1 MKEFKILIR
10 LVLTQFPNVF
20 DLSFAKIGKNKKNI
34 SKAFKFIIPVA
45 FLLLCLFSFIYSY
58 GVGLGLQMAGR
69 VEMLMELAALT
80 ASVAIFFTSIYK
92 IRGILFDFKDF
103 DFVMSL
109 PLKFTTVVLSRLLLL
124 YLINLPTALI
134 IMGPAGVAYCM
145 LTGWDGISLFMNLA
159 GALLLPFLPIT
170 GAAAVGT
177 IIAFISQGFRKSKV
191 INIILMFAALIGIMA
206 ASFSL
211 SSAGNRSALAAA
223 AGSISSI
230 YPPADFYEKG
240 IWEKDLVYLLLFLFV
255 SLGSFLLFLLVST
268 KYFLRLNTLL
278 LKKAPS
284 RGYKTGKIK
293 GGTPFQALFI
303 KELKRYF
310 ASVNYVLNTGFGPV
324 LLTVMCIVQLFLKP
338 EQLDGFLGMDGA
350 LDYLRHFL
358 PQFMAFCIA
367 MTCISASSLSLEG
380 KNLWLMKS
388 LPVTAKTIFNS
399 KIALNLV
406 MTIPFCMLDGILL
419 AIGLKL
425 GTSEVLA
432 LLMLP
437 IAISFYTSVAGLYFN
452 LLLPKF
458 DWSTEIT
465 VIKQSIAVLVT
476 MFTGGGL
483 LMLPVATAFIL
494 PDITSLTAIGISSV
508 LIVIVTGILYASLQ
522 KTGQKK
528 LMLLGSN

>member
-1 MKEFKILIR
+1 MREFKILIR

-20 DLSFAKIGKNKKNI
+20 DLSFAKIGKNKKNT
-34 SKAFKFIIPVA
+34 SKAFKFIIPAA
-45 FLLLCLFSFIYSY
+45 FLLLCLFSFSYSY
-58 GVGLGLQMAGR
+58 GMGYGLKMAGR
-69 VEMLMELAALT
+69 VDMLMELAALT
-80 ASVAIFFTSIYK
+80 ASAAIFFTSIYK

-109 PLKFTTVVLSRLLLL
+109 PFKFTTVVISRLLLL
-124 YLINLPTALI
+124 YLINLPTVLI

-145 LTGWDGISLFMNLA
+145 LTGWDGISLLMNLG

-177 IIAFISQGFRKSKV
+177 IIAFIAQGFRKSKV
-191 INIILMFAALIGIMA
+191 INIILIFAALIGFMA

-211 SSAGNRSALAAA
+211 NSAGNRSALAAA
-223 AGSISSI
+223 AGNISSV
-230 YPPADFYEKG
+230 YPPAVFYEKG

-255 SLGSFLLFLLVST
+255 SVGSLILFLLVFT

-293 GGTPFQALFI
+293 GGTPFQALFM

-324 LLTVMCIVQLFLKP
+324 LLTVISIAQLFLRP
-338 EQLDGFLGMDGA
+338 EQLEGLLGMEGSIN
-350 LDYLRHFL
+350 YLKHFL
-358 PQFMAFCIA
+358 PQFIAFCIA
-367 MTCISASSLSLEG
+367 TTCISASSLSLEG
-380 KNLWLMKS
+380 KNLWLIKS

-406 MTIPFCMLDGILL
+406 MTIPFCILDGILL
-419 AIGLKL
+419 VIGLKL
-425 GTSEVLA
+425 ALSEVLA
-432 LLMLP
+432 LLILP
-437 IAISFYTSVAGLYFN
+437 VAISFYTSVAGIYFN
-452 LLLPKF
+452 LLLPKL
-458 DWSTEIT
+458 DWNTEIA
-465 VIKQSIAVLVT
+465 VIKQGIAVMVT

-483 LMLPVATAFIL
+483 VMLPVVTAFFL
-494 PDITSLTAIGISSV
+494 PGINSLAAMGISSV
-508 LIVIVTGILYASLQ
+508 LIFIITGILYTSLQ

-528 LMLLGSN
+528 LILLGSN

>member
-1 MKEFKILIR
+1 MREFKILIR

-20 DLSFAKIGKNKKNI
+20 DLSFAKLGKNKKNI
-34 SKAFKFIIPVA
+34 SSAFKFIIPVA
-45 FLLLCLFSFIYSY
+45 FLLLCLFSFFYSY
-58 GVGLGLQMAGR
+58 GIGFGLQMAGR
-69 VEMLMELAALT
+69 VNILMELAALT

-109 PLKFTTVVLSRLLLL
+109 PFKFITVVISRLLLL
-124 YLINLPTALI
+124 YLINLPTVLI
-134 IMGPAGVAYCM
+134 IMWPAGVAYCM
-145 LTGWDGISLFMNLA
+145 LTGWDSISFFMNVV
-159 GALLLPFLPIT
+159 GALLIPFIPIT
-170 GAAAVGT
+170 CAAAVGT
-177 IIAFISQGFRKSKV
+177 IIAFIAQGFRKSKV
-191 INIILMFAALIGIMA
+191 INIILMFTALIGFMA
-206 ASFSL
+206 ASFSMN
-211 SSAGNRSALAAA
+211 SAGNRSALTAAV
-223 AGSISSI
+223 GNISSI
-230 YPPADFYEKG
+230 YPPAVFFEKG
-240 IWEKDLVYLLLFLFV
+240 IWEKNLVYLLLFIFV
-255 SLGSFLLFLLVST
+255 SVGSLLLFLLVFT
-268 KYFLRLNTLL
+268 KYFLRLNSLL

-338 EQLDGFLGMDGA
+338 AQLDGLLGMEGSI
-350 LDYLRHFL
+350 DYLKHFI
-358 PQFMAFCIA
+358 PQFIGFCIA

-380 KNLWLMKS
+380 KNLWLIKS
-388 LPVTAKTIFNS
+388 LPVTAKTIFRS

-406 MTIPFCMLDGILL
+406 MTIPFCIIDGILL

-425 GTSEVLA
+425 DLSEVLS
-432 LLMLP
+432 LLILP
-437 IAISFYTSVAGLYFN
+437 IAISFYTSVSGLYFN
-452 LLLPKF
+452 LLLPKL
-458 DWSTEIT
+458 DWSTEIA
-465 VIKQSIAVLVT
+465 VIKQSIAVMVT

-483 LMLPVATAFIL
+483 VILPVVTAFFL
-494 PDITSLTAIGISSV
+494 PGITSLAAIGISSV
-508 LIVIVTGILYASLQ
+508 MIFIITGIIYASLL